1 MDKITKDNFSVVGG
15 DPYPVYAKH
24 FNILVDE
31 VSDLSDD
38 LDDTTS
44 TADTNEADIRA
55 IEASFTYATSASL
68 TTAAAATEAIAITV
82 AGTTATNKVLATIV
96 GGTNTAGVPILL
108 KAVCTTD
115 TVTFSVYNGHAAN
128 ALNGTLIIAY
138 KMF

>member
-15 DPYPVYAKH
+15 DPYPVHAKH

-31 VSDLSDD
+31 VSDLSDTV
-38 LDDTTS
+38 DTISSNVTTNTS
-44 TADTNEADIRA
+44 DIGDM
-55 IEASFTYATSASL
+55 EDSFTSATSASL
-68 TTAAAATEAIAITV
+68 TTAAGATEAIAITV

-108 KAVCTTD
+108 KAVCTTN